1 MFFYA
6 KFTFN
11 NQNNVKVMK
20 SSKGIIKAREW
31 VSDYACLE
39 AVFED

>member
-11 NQNNVKVMK
+11 DQNNVKVMK
-20 SSKGIIKAREW
+20 SAKDIIKARE
-31 VSDYACLE
+31 
-39 AVFED
+39 